1 MNKNLPCIT
10 LSPKGSFALN
20 RAAAV
25 CLAPED
31 QVDGLRVSL
40 GYLPETNLVTIWKD
54 PAGYFVLRNSAIAG
68 QAPTFRLHAKAFLDI
83 NNIALPFATRFVV
96 SPGDAEGRLTFEL
109 SDGQDARRGKRDSQA
124 PKRRRPLLADP
135 GIFEHVGLTL
145 RLVRNRRR
153 VSLKELSRRTMMPD
167 SQLRLYEGGKYLP
180 TLPELSSVLLALDI
194 SPAAFF
200 FALAGVNQATA
211 ATQSEPPSAELLQEL
226 PCPLCATDQP
236 TPHPGGSQSN

>member
-10 LSPKGSFALN
+10 LSPKGSFVLN

-40 GYLPETNLVTIWKD
+40 SYLPETNLVSIWKD
-54 PAGYFVLRNSAIAG
+54 PAGYFVLRNGAIAG
-68 QAPTFRLHAKAFLDI
+68 QAPTFRFHAKVFLDI
-83 NNIALPFATRFVV
+83 NNIAPPFATRFVV
-96 SPGDAEGRLTFEL
+96 SPGDEQGRLTFKL
-109 SDGQDARRGKRDSQA
+109 SDGQDVRRGKRDSQA

-153 VSLKELSRRTMMPD
+153 ITLDELSRRTMMPN

-200 FALAGVNQATA
+200 YALAGVNQASA
-211 ATQSEPPSAELLQEL
+211 ATRSEPPSAELLQEL
-226 PCPLCATDQP
+226 RCPLCATDP
-236 TPHPGGSQSN
+236 ATPLPDDSRSN